1 MKIDIKL
8 LRSIC
13 KYPNEDEYVEQL
25 YDNLVD
31 MAWWSDTK
39 TTGDGERENFL
50 YEAFFQYYNVIMNG
64 EVRETE
70 EDTNMSKDRARLLLI
85 NRCKM
90 QLDKELRRVEN
101 KDYEKYQE
109 D

>member
-1 MKIDIKL
+1 MKVDIKL
-8 LRSIC
+8 LRNIC
-13 KYPNEDEYVEQL
+13 TFPNDKEYKEQL

-31 MAWWSDTK
+31 MAWWSDEKLTN
-39 TTGDGERENFL
+39 DRERENFL
-50 YEAFFQYYNVIMNG
+50 YEAFFQYYSAIMND
-64 EVRETE
+64 EVREIQE
-70 EDTNMSKDRARLLLI
+70 SLNKDRDRLWLI
-85 NRCKM
+85 NICKM